1 MFVSIEMKKQNKM
14 DDYFK
19 ADVYGFLS
27 VYLPRVLTGV
37 FYYAVGL
44 FSMPIQTTI

>member
-1 MFVSIEMKKQNKM
+1 MA

-19 ADVYGFLS
+19 ADMYGFLS

-37 FYYAVGL
+37 FYYGVGL
-44 FSMPIQTTI
+44 FWAVFNAHSDDNLSSFHI